1 MELEEKQKVLFEQ
14 VTKIMVSV
22 SEDFSY
28 FAQKVPGLIFRLGGL
43 PNDSDPKTAGS
54 YHIPQFMVDDKA
66 FKLGVITFCNLMF
79 DYVEVGKK

>member
-54 YHIPQFMVDDKA
+54 YHTTEFMVDDKA

>member
-28 FAQKVPGLIFRLGGL
+28 FAQKVPGLFFRLVGMPKGT
-43 PNDSDPKTAGS
+43 DPKKAGS
-54 YHIPQFMVDDKA
+54 HHTPQCMVDDKA
-66 FKLGVITFCNLMF
+66 FKLGVSTFCNLVF
-79 DYVEVGKK
+79 DYA